1 MNHSLVETYDRDS
14 AELVGVGVTIDGTPA
29 VTGVQLAVTPSA
41 SPPTRRLRRRRR
53 R

>member
-29 VTGVQLAVTPSA
+29 VTGVQLAVTPVT
-41 SPPTRRLRRRRR
+41 PPTRRLRRRRR